1 MHLITL
7 ENISKE
13 QFQTLHSIKE
23 FIKEFPQV
31 DWSRFTDHYLLRFC
45 KAWQFN
51 LEKTKEMIKNHI
63 EWIIANDVDNLGSL
77 DMSKYDF
84 LK

>member
-31 DWSRFTDHYLLRFC
+31 D
-45 KAWQFN
+45 
-51 LEKTKEMIKNHI
+51 
-63 EWIIANDVDNLGSL
+63 
-77 DMSKYDF
+77 
-84 LK
+84 